1 MSTPLPRLGTDKF
14 DLRLAEESDVPQ
26 LLSYRRENADH
37 FRPFEPVPA
46 ADHFTDAYW
55 VRQVERD
62 HDEFEAGL
70 SVRLYLFE
78 RGPLAQVLG
87 LVSFSNIV
95 RGPFQSCFLGYA
107 LAERQQGRGLMTGA
121 VRLGI
126 EYMFEVMNLHRIS
139 ANYVPHNT
147 ASGAVL
153 KRLGFAVEGY
163 ARDYLMIDG
172 RWQDHILTSLLNP
185 AWDPAGG

>member
-1 MSTPLPRLGTDKF
+1 MSAELPRLVTERYE
-14 DLRLAEESDVPQ
+14 LRLADVSDVPR

-46 ADHFTDAYW
+46 ADHFTEAYW

-70 SVRLYLFE
+70 SVRFYLFE
-78 RGPLAQVLG
+78 PGRDAPVFGLA
-87 LVSFSNIV
+87 SFSNIV

-107 LAERQQGRGLMTGA
+107 LAEGQQGRGLMTGA
-121 VRLGI
+121 LRLGI
-126 EYMFEVMNLHRIS
+126 AYMFGEMHLHRIS

-147 ASGAVL
+147 RSAAVL

-185 AWDPAGG
+185 DWTPPEG